1 MQQREAI
8 IEDINIA
15 TPAAMFTGSLEEWT
29 TKQEAKLS
37 DAEDLEEE
45 ESPEET
51 V

>member
-1 MQQREAI
+1 
-8 IEDINIA
+8 
-15 TPAAMFTGSLEEWT
+15 MFTGSLEEWT

-45 ESPEET
+45 SPEET